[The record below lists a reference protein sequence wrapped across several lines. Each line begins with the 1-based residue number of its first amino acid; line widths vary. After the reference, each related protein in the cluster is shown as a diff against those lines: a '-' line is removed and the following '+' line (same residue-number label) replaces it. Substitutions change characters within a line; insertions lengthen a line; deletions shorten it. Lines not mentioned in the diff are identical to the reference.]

1 MSSQR
6 GSPKCGMPKQGAIQP
21 MLRFHSLQALSRQLR
36 QLLLLPGVS
45 SLFWCCT
52 YVLCVLCVLLY
63 SCGDTTHANAL
74 YTTKVR
80 PMLYTNALRMHYQ
93 CTLYCTRYTIHDTL
107 PGIHSGIQYLLHYV
121 GYYVRKRKTPV
132 CFCKAFLPWQV
143 SLPSSCRT
151 CTVVHSLQVTTKT
164 NLLAE
169 LKHQAPN

>member
-1 MSSQR
+1 MECQSKGRFNQCCVFTVCRRCRVSFVSCCFYLGFLAFSGVVR
-6 GSPKCGMPKQGAIQP
+6 TCSVCSVCSCTLVAIQHTLMP
-21 MLRFHSLQALSRQLR
+21 CTLPRYAL
-36 QLLLLPGVS
+36 
-45 SLFWCCT
+45 C
-52 YVLCVLCVLLY
+52 
-63 SCGDTTHANAL
+63 
-74 YTTKVR
+74 YT
-80 PMLYTNALRMHYQ
+80 RMHFV
-93 CTLYCTRYTIHDTL
+93 CTTSVHYTVPGTLYTIHYQVYTT
-107 PGIHSGIQYLLHYV
+107 GIQYLLHYV

>member
-1 MSSQR
+1 MLNVFSHVMSSQR

-107 PGIHSGIQYLLHYV
+107 PGIHYRYTVFITLRRLLCSEAKDTSV
-121 GYYVRKRKTPV
+121 
-132 CFCKAFLPWQV
+132 FLQ
-143 SLPSSCRT
+143 SLPT
-151 CTVVHSLQVTTKT
+151 LAGFVTKF
-164 NLLAE
+164 L
-169 LKHQAPN
+169 